1 MPLVLYEVA
10 NDDIHVFPKDSTIR
24 QEPVDPLSDT
34 AQTFGPLLVLAG
46 KIANL
51 RSRSGIANS

>member
-10 NDDIHVFPKDSTIR
+10 NDSIHMFPKDSTIR
-24 QEPVDPLSDT
+24 QDTVDRLSDA

-51 RSRSGIANS
+51 RSRSGISNS